1 MKPGR
6 AIGLTHCPNC
16 GARIVPTPKEFK
28 QWRKAAGL
36 TQRKLAALLKIT
48 ASHVNYL
55 ENGKRSPSAA
65 LVARYWKFSAAAI
78 ASLTS
83 AFTLTERQRQVTELR
98 SAGLTY
104 AAIGRQIG
112 ISGERVRQIDMRLLR
127 RVRLN

>member
-65 LVARYWKFSAAAI
+65 LIARYWKFSAAAI
-78 ASLTS
+78 ASLNS

-104 AAIGRQIG
+104 AAIGRQLG
-112 ISGERVRQIDMRLLR
+112 ISGERVRQIEMRLLR